1 MPRAVNFALPFES
14 ACNPDRDAARLRN
27 LTWARRLGLVTN
39 AVDER
44 RYLSWDIADLTARWL
59 PHAAGPELDLGI
71 DAIVVGTLIDEQFD
85 GARELP
91 PDQVSES
98 CDRLLEVLRSGAGYA
113 PSSVLAAALADVWE
127 RTCRGASLEWARRAA
142 LHWQWFI
149 EAFPKE
155 ARWRQ
160 GSAHLARDN
169 YLALR
174 RESGLV
180 SMMVDLIE
188 KANGFETTERA
199 RQLPNVQRLLILA
212 VDVIDTMNDVCSV
225 DKEVSRGDVHN
236 LVLVLQAEQGLSR
249 AAAMAEAYDCMK
261 RWCDEYVRVAAQLAE
276 DCAQQGL
283 SGVETDAVLRLARG
297 IEAAIGGH
305 PDWYQGTGRYDTRI
319 PLGEAAYTE
328 DLMRPLVR
336 EPRV

>member
-1 MPRAVNFALPFES
+1 MPRAVSFALPFES
-14 ACNPDRDAARLRN
+14 ACSPDRDAARLRN

-39 AVDER
+39 EVDEQ

-59 PHAAGPELDLGI
+59 PHASGPELDLGI

-85 GARELP
+85 GARALP
-91 PDQVSES
+91 PDQVNEC
-98 CDRLLEVLRSGAGYA
+98 CDLLLDVFRSGEEYS
-113 PSSVLAAALADVWE
+113 PSCVLAAALSDVWE
-127 RTCRGASLEWARRAA
+127 RERRGASHEWARRAA

-149 EAFPKE
+149 EAFPQE

-160 GSAHLARDN
+160 GAAPMSRDS

-199 RQLPNVQRLLILA
+199 RQVPSVQRLLVLA
-212 VDVIDTMNDVCSV
+212 VDIIDTMNDVCSA
-225 DKEVSRGDVHN
+225 DKELARGDVHN
-236 LVLVLQAEQGLSR
+236 LVLVLQAEQKLTR
-249 AAAMAEAYDCMK
+249 AAAMTEAHDCMK
-261 RWCDEYVRVAAQLAE
+261 RWCDEYVRVAARLPM
-276 DCAQQGL
+276 DCARLGL
-283 SGVETDAVLRLARG
+283 SSVEADAVLRLVRG

-305 PDWYQGTGRYDTRI
+305 PDWYRGTRRYDTRI
-319 PLGEAAYTE
+319 PLGEPAYAE

-336 EPRV
+336 PG